1 MKQRLRWLL
10 AATLGSMGVVWAQA
24 WAQAW
29 AQVPALTGDAGRYV
43 DQAYQA
49 YAQHDFALALQQARA
64 ARKLRPDVVRLQELV
79 LMAETATQQ
88 AGSPRIAEPSA
99 EQRAQK
105 LAQQAYEKVM
115 ESRRDD
121 SLIPWARSFIW
132 QALQYDNHPLQWHV
146 LAVRLALAQGQWG
159 DAVFGADAGLQ
170 IHPNE
175 PALVQAKAFALQQKG
190 QGAQAFALL
199 RQLQGTDGLSAD
211 DKASLLLQAADTAL
225 EVGQFEQGLVEV
237 KQLQSLQVP
246 GALEREQ
253 LLKAGVALPLV
264 MPAPELGCNEQAI
277 CVARYALDM
286 ELGLVNAARSAAQ
299 KQQWPLVQ
307 TVAGQLVQ
315 LKSARGLYWQWLI
328 GAQLGQGMT
337 DAARTSARRAMQVL
351 NAGSSGLNAAEM
363 AQIAQIAGQN

>member
-1 MKQRLRWLL
+1 ML
-10 AATLGSMGVVWAQA
+10 AALLGSMGMA

-49 YAQHDFALALQQARA
+49 YAQKDFARALQQARA

-79 LMAETATQQ
+79 LMAETAAEQTNTPK
-88 AGSPRIAEPSA
+88 AAEPSA
-99 EQRAQK
+99 QQRAQQ
-105 LAQQAYEKVM
+105 LAQQSYEKVM
-115 ESRRDD
+115 QSRQDA

-132 QALQYDNHPLQWHV
+132 QALQYDKQPLQWHV
-146 LAVRLALAQGQWG
+146 LAVRLALVQGQWG

-170 IHPNE
+170 LHPGE

-190 QGAQAFALL
+190 QARQAFALL
-199 RQLQGTDGLSAD
+199 KQMLGTNGLSAD
-211 DKASLLLQAADTAL
+211 DRVSLLLQAADTAL
-225 EVGQFEQGLVEV
+225 EAGQFEQGLAEV
-237 KQLQSLQVP
+237 RQLQALQVP
-246 GALEREQ
+246 GAKERQQ
-253 LLKAGVALPLV
+253 LLKAGVALPLA

-277 CVARYALDM
+277 CVARYALDI
-286 ELGLVNAARSAAQ
+286 EQGLFNAAQVAAQ

-315 LKSARGLYWQWLI
+315 LKSTRGLYWQWLI

-337 DAARTSARRAMQVL
+337 QAARTSAQLAMKAL
-351 NAGSSGLNAAEM
+351 DAKSSGLNAAEM
-363 AQIAQIAGQN
+363 AQIAQIAQIAGQS

>member
-1 MKQRLRWLL
+1 MNQRWKWLL
-10 AATLGSMGVVWAQA
+10 AATLGSMGV
-24 WAQAW
+24 AW

-49 YAQHDFALALQQARA
+49 YAQKDFAQALQQAKA

-79 LMAETATQQ
+79 LMAETAAQQ
-88 AGSPRIAEPSA
+88 ANAPKVAEPSA
-99 EQRAQK
+99 QQRAQK

-115 ESRRDD
+115 ASRQDA

-132 QALQYDNHPLQWHV
+132 QALQYDKQPLQWHV
-146 LAVRLALAQGQWG
+146 LAVRLALTQGQWG

-199 RQLQGTDGLSAD
+199 QQLLATEGLSAD
-211 DKASLLLQAADTAL
+211 DKTSLLLQAADTAL
-225 EVGQFEQGLVEV
+225 EVGQFEQGLTAV
-237 KQLQSLQVP
+237 KQLQALQVA
-246 GALEREQ
+246 GANERQQ
-253 LLKAGVALPLV
+253 LLQAGVALPLA

-277 CVARYALDM
+277 CVARYALDI
-286 ELGLVNAARSAAQ
+286 EQGLFNAARSAAQ

-315 LKSARGLYWQWLI
+315 LKPARGLYWQWLI

-337 DAARTSARRAMQVL
+337 DVARSSARRAMKAL
-351 NAGSSGLNAAEM
+351 DAKSSGLNAAEM
-363 AQIAQIAGQN
+363 AQIAQIAGQD